1 MIHIAIPSITIKI
14 KILST
19 ITITKHWTIIAITM
33 TTYRVCITITIT
45 YFRAVKIIS
54 IRK

>member
-1 MIHIAIPSITIKI
+1 MIHIAKPSLPIKI

-19 ITITKHWTIIAITM
+19 ITITKNWTMTAM
-33 TTYRVCITITIT
+33 TTYRAYITITIT